1 MRRCI
6 ALFAS
11 LFFPFTGCD
20 SDPEPG
26 ADAGSSADAGPTA
39 DAMAGRTCDGLTLPG
54 PDFYPEGIAAGPSG
68 DIAVASAGTGAVVVF
83 PAGRTVDP
91 TQLVPASAP
100 EIANAIGIRYDETAD
115 LYWVCSTDFG
125 GLFDRAMGTLVG
137 VSPADGSIAV
147 THALDAGALCNDIA
161 VSAAHGV
168 YATDSR
174 GSQIWR
180 VARADVLKGGSAA
193 VWAADARF
201 GDGLAADG
209 LSLNGIAID
218 EAAGAVYSARLDSG
232 ALFRIELLGD
242 GGAGSVEEIA
252 LTGGDLAF
260 ADGITLAATNELLV
274 IQNNSGE
281 VDRVTV
287 SGASGSVA
295 PVATGLEEP
304 ATGIVVGDDL
314 LVTYTQ
320 FSQLF
325 GGTLMPALPFCV
337 GRVPLDR

>member
-1 MRRCI
+1 MKQSVSI
-6 ALFAS
+6 LAS
-11 LFFPFTGCD
+11 LFFAFTGCD
-20 SDPEPG
+20 SDPDPA
-26 ADAGSSADAGPTA
+26 ADAGVAIDASPA
-39 DAMAGRTCDGLTLPG
+39 VDAMSGRTCDGLTLAG

-68 DIAVASAGTGAVVVF
+68 EIAVASAGTGQVVVF
-83 PAGRTVDP
+83 PPGQTEDP
-91 TQLVPASAP
+91 TELVPASAP

-125 GLFDRAMGTLVG
+125 GLFDGAMGTLVG

-147 THALDAGALCNDIA
+147 THPLDAGALCNDIA
-161 VSAAHGV
+161 VSASHGV

-180 VARADVLKGGSAA
+180 VPRADVRTAGSAA
-193 VWAADARF
+193 VWVTDARF
-201 GDGLAADG
+201 GDGLASDG

-232 ALFRIELLGD
+232 ELFRVELLGD
-242 GGAGSVEEIA
+242 GAAGTVDAIE
-252 LTGGDLAF
+252 LVGGDLAF
-260 ADGITLAATNELLV
+260 ADGITLEEANTLLV
-274 IQNNSGE
+274 IQNDAGE

-287 SGASGSVA
+287 SGTTGTVTS
-295 PVATGLEEP
+295 VATGLEEP
-304 ATGIVVGDDL
+304 ATGIVVGGDL

-337 GRVPLDR
+337 GRVPLGR